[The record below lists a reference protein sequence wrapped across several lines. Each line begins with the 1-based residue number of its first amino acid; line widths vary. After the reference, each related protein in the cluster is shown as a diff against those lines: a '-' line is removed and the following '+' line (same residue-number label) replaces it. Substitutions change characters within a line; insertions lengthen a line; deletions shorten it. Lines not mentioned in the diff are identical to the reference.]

1 VCGSETDVAVNDLRV
16 GERRDAVGAHAS
28 GECQQPVLRQDVA
41 LAGEQLALGAR
52 LRHALNAA
60 RTVGAP
66 TSIDEG
72 IPILPS
78 APGSGK
84 LGTP

>member
-1 VCGSETDVAVNDLRV
+1 
-16 GERRDAVGAHAS
+16 
-28 GECQQPVLRQDVA
+28 LRQDVA

-72 IPILPS
+72 IPTLP
-78 APGSGK
+78 
-84 LGTP
+84 

>member
-1 VCGSETDVAVNDLRV
+1 MHLANASNRFCSVVSPRPGSGL
-16 GERRDAVGAHAS
+16 
-28 GECQQPVLRQDVA
+28 P
-41 LAGEQLALGAR
+41 LGAR
-52 LRHALNAA
+52 RRHALNAA

-66 TSIDEG
+66 TLIVEG
-72 IPILPS
+72 IRTLPS